1 MRYLIMSDIH
11 GSSFYLNKVLE
22 NAKGRYDKI
31 IILGDVLYHGPRND
45 LPYGYAPK
53 ECIAILNPLKDI
65 ITCVRGNCDAE
76 VDQMV
81 LSFLIQDSY
90 YFNHNNKTIY
100 CSHGHHLD
108 FDNLKSYKADI
119 CLYGHFH
126 IPCIEQKDGV
136 LLVNPSSISIPK
148 SNEGGCFIILDEKG
162 FHLFNLENKEIKT
175 YLF

>member
-1 MRYLIMSDIH
+1 MKYLIMSDIH

-22 NAKGRYDKI
+22 NAKGRYDRI

-148 SNEGGCFIILDEKG
+148 SNEGR
-162 FHLFNLENKEIKT
+162 
-175 YLF
+175 